1 MKVTLKK
8 IIIVAA
14 LLSHSILF
22 YGCGRQGAS
31 ADPAKQTP
39 SADISKTPETDREA
53 AGEAAIPD
61 EESLPELSPTAQPPS
76 LDDRVTE
83 AADGTSR
90 YVNGHGIRMR
100 GAPSTKGEILMQLD
114 HGTEIIFLSVEGDW
128 SKVLYGENTGYIRS
142 DLLMESR
149 PEPKKVTEEGKALK
163 PGEGAGTAE
172 TSSTAQEQLSSPKII
187 VKKSERLLELWD
199 GDSLYASY
207 PIGLGWSPEGD
218 KEKEGDGRTPEGT
231 YYVCTRNSN
240 SRFYLSLGVSYPNR
254 EDADRA
260 LEEGR
265 IDRTTHRQI
274 ANAID
279 DYTQPPWNTAM
290 GGEIM
295 LHGMGSS
302 SDWTAGCIAVD
313 NEIMDIL
320 WEQCPMK
327 TPIIIE
333 P

>member
-22 YGCGRQGAS
+22 YGCGKQGAS
-31 ADPAKQTP
+31 ADPAERTP
-39 SADISKTPETDREA
+39 SAGILKTPETDREA
-53 AGEAAIPD
+53 AGEAAISD
-61 EESLPELSPTAQPPS
+61 EEGLSERSPTAQLPS
-76 LDDRVTE
+76 ADRISKSG
-83 AADGTSR
+83 DGASR

-100 GAPSTKGEILMQLD
+100 ETPSTKGAILMRLD
-114 HGTEIIFLSVEGDW
+114 HGTEVVFLSGEGDW
-128 SKVLYGENTGYIRS
+128 SKVLYEESTGYIRS

-149 PEPKKVTEEGKALK
+149 PEPKKVTEEGKAPK
-163 PGEGAGTAE
+163 TGEGAGAAE

-187 VKKSERLLELWD
+187 VKKNERLLELWD
-199 GDSLYASY
+199 GDSLYDSY

-218 KEKEGDGRTPEGT
+218 KEREGDGRTPEGT
-231 YYVCTRNSN
+231 YYVCTRNGN

-254 EDADRA
+254 EDADLA

-265 IDRTTHRQI
+265 IDRPTHRQI

-279 DYTQPPWNTAM
+279 DYIQPPWNTAM

-295 LHGMGSS
+295 IHGMGSG